1 MRHTPLSIQ
10 LWVIYTSN
18 ITDHN
23 MIKYVIS
30 KEFVEM
36 SQFHINLC
44 ELFILYYTISNYL
57 QE

>member
-1 MRHTPLSIQ
+1 
-10 LWVIYTSN
+10 
-18 ITDHN
+18 

>member
-30 KEFVEM
+30 KEFVE
-36 SQFHINLC
+36 INYINN
-44 ELFILYYTISNYL
+44 FLYYTL
-57 QE
+57 QYQIIYRNSKK